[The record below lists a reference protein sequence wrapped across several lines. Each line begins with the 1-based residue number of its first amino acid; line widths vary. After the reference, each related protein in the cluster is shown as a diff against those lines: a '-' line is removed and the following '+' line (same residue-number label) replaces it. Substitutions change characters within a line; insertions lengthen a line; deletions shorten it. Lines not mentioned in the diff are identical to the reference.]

1 LPTPTV
7 TVIVIGWNGGRLLRE
22 CLLSLRDQTHPCKV
36 IVVDNG
42 STDGSQDVVRR
53 EFPHVR
59 LIENGRN
66 LGFGE
71 GNNIGMRAAM
81 ADGAEFVALLNQD
94 ARADRRWVEQL
105 VRVAEADTT
114 IGAVGSRMLLES
126 HPGLLNGTG
135 VLVNLSGC
143 AWDRGFARAD
153 GPRWRQ
159 PTDIVAAS
167 GGAVL
172 LRVEALRKVG
182 LFDAEYFAYFEDLDL
197 GVRFWEDGWRVVYSP
212 DAEVTHHFSS
222 TLGDESFGKLLLV
235 QSNRWRF
242 LLKHFPPGL
251 LLRLRPILAA
261 DRVFADR
268 LRMGAANVKLWMR
281 VYLRALSFVPGAIA
295 YRWQRRVSRER
306 RERWWRLVERQVGY
320 PPIQVPAIDYD
331 VTENPAGAS
340 TDRILMGVNDRSLGR
355 GWYPL
360 VRPLPTTF
368 AEPEGPA
375 LREFG
380 RAAIC
385 HLRVAGAGAYVVQLH
400 VSQRPEAE
408 ESRTV
413 NVTCNGRAA
422 GQGSVASR
430 GRWQT
435 LHVPV
440 TLESDTATIE
450 LRVDDPWPAERSG
463 SRLDCG
469 LRVNEISVLRA
480 DSPFLRRPATAAAA

>member
-1 LPTPTV
+1 MPTPTV
-7 TVIVIGWNGGRLLRE
+7 TVIVIGWNGGGLLRE
-22 CLLSLRDQTHPCKV
+22 CLVSLREQTYPCRV

-42 STDGSQDVVRR
+42 STDGSQDIVRR
-53 EFPHVR
+53 EFPEVR
-59 LIENGRN
+59 LIENARN

-81 ADGAEFVALLNQD
+81 EEGVDYVALLNQD
-94 ARADRRWVEQL
+94 ARADRRWVEAL
-105 VRVAEADTT
+105 VRAAEADKT

-153 GPRWRQ
+153 GAMWRE
-159 PTDIVAAS
+159 PNEIVAAS

-172 LRVEALRKVG
+172 LRVEALRRIG
-182 LFDAEYFAYFEDLDL
+182 LFDADYFAYFEDLDL
-197 GVRFWEDGWRVVYSP
+197 GVRLWEAGYRVVYAP
-212 DAEVTHHFSS
+212 DAEVVHHFSS

-235 QSNRWRF
+235 HGNRWRF
-242 LLKHFPPGL
+242 LLKHFPLGL

-268 LRMGAANVKLWMR
+268 LRMGAANVRLWMR
-281 VYLRALSFVPGAIA
+281 VYLRALSFVPSAIA
-295 YRWQRRVSRER
+295 YRLRQRVSRAQ

-331 VTENPAGAS
+331 VANESSSAS

-368 AEPEGPA
+368 NESEGPA

-380 RAAIC
+380 IAATC
-385 HLRVAGAGAYVVQLH
+385 YLRVARAGAYVVQLH
-400 VSQRPEAE
+400 VSQRAEAKDAR
-408 ESRTV
+408 SLTV
-413 NVTCNGRAA
+413 ICNGKVA
-422 GQGSVASR
+422 GQRTISAN
-430 GRWQT
+430 GRWLT
-435 LHVPV
+435 VHVPV
-440 TLESDTATIE
+440 ALESDTAAIE
-450 LRVDDPWPAERSG
+450 LRVDDPLRGEISG
-463 SRLDCG
+463 SRLDSG
-469 LRVNEISVLRA
+469 LRVNEVSVLRA
-480 DSPFLRRPATAAAA
+480 DSPLLRRADTAVAA